1 MIIKKYVVSNMNEAL
16 ILIRNELGKE
26 AVIITQRKVRRKGIS
41 GFIKPKLIE
50 VTAAIENSKKIR
62 NTKELEEKKEEN
74 EQVAIE
80 ASINSIKKLM
90 DNEISKKKEKKKDIE
105 EKIEN
110 KKVEEKKNTE
120 VQDLKTEI
128 LNIKN
133 FLNQTLGEKEEKD
146 YLKEFLETFDIDIKY
161 YDEFKE
167 EVININ
173 NKEETKEKIKEKLIK
188 DINISEDKE
197 IKGKVVLVG
206 PTGVGKTTTIAKL
219 AGKLSLKEGKRVGLI
234 TVDTYRIGAVDQ
246 LKIYAEIMD
255 IQFKV
260 VINGDEMEEA
270 IKAME
275 DLDVVLIDSTG
286 RSSKN
291 IMQIR
296 ELKNLLS
303 KANGDKTYLV
313 LSSTTKNKDLENI
326 IESYNTFDYDKVIV
340 TKLDETTSYGAL
352 YNIQKESEKE
362 IELLTLGQNV
372 PEDIINASKEKLIDL
387 IMLEESI

>member
-50 VTAAIENSKKIR
+50 VTAAIENSKKVR
-62 NTKELEEKKEEN
+62 NTKELEEQKEKDER
-74 EQVAIE
+74 VDIE
-80 ASINSIKKLM
+80 ESINSIKKLM
-90 DNEISKKKEKKKDIE
+90 DNEISKKKEKEIKEVKQE
-105 EKIEN
+105 
-110 KKVEEKKNTE
+110 VFREKKNAE
-120 VQDLKTEI
+120 VEALKVEI

-133 FLNQTLGEKEEKD
+133 FLNETLGEKDEKD

-167 EVININ
+167 DIININ
-173 NKEETKEKIKEKLIK
+173 DKEEVKEKIKEKLKK
-188 DINISEDKE
+188 DINVSGNKE
-197 IKGKVVLVG
+197 ISGKVVLVG

-234 TVDTYRIGAVDQ
+234 TIDTYRIGAVDQ

-260 VINGDEMEEA
+260 VMNGKEMEEA

-313 LSSTTKNKDLENI
+313 LSSTTKNKDLKNI

-352 YNIQKESEKE
+352 YNIQKESNRE

-372 PEDIINASKEKLIDL
+372 PEDIINSSKEKLIDL
-387 IMLEESI
+387 IMLEENI